1 MPIYCNEVI
10 HFGYITENDFEL
22 QGDFPV
28 SITTR
33 CSQSF
38 LDEIEKNDFW
48 CYSPSNKS
56 KIFGQLPN
64 CTMSG
69 VHSEEHGQL
78 WSNVF
83 RSYMD
88 KSCLQKNLNI

>member
-1 MPIYCNEVI
+1 MPIDCNEII

-48 CYSPSNKS
+48 CYCYFNCYSN
-56 KIFGQLPN
+56 
-64 CTMSG
+64 
-69 VHSEEHGQL
+69 
-78 WSNVF
+78 
-83 RSYMD
+83 
-88 KSCLQKNLNI
+88 